1 MEAVGEFFRTL
12 PQVFVALWEFG
23 GEWSGV
29 LIMGV
34 SVLLTVVFLAGAHVL
49 RDRSGWLSAI
59 LGMMAGTIA
68 MWWVFGIIPSAWVY
82 FADTERDLLID
93 RIIPSAL
100 FPPLFGN
107 FYQVFRDTV
116 VVVMMTVGLVGT
128 VVLALW
134 IQRRYPRALAEGE
147 EARPQSGG
155 YK

>member
-34 SVLLTVVFLAGAHVL
+34 SVAMTVLFLAGAHLL

-82 FADTERDLLID
+82 FADAERDLLID
-93 RIIPSAL
+93 RIIPRAV
-100 FPPLFGN
+100 FPPLFNN

-116 VVVMMTVGLVGT
+116 VVVMMTLGLVGT

-134 IQRRYPRALAEGE
+134 IQRRYPRVLAEGE